1 MHVTESWV
9 KNCLPPSAGPLAL
22 KLILLTQIYA
32 DKSGT
37 LPAHPAWIRAHPLK
51 GIPCTDA
58 EVIAAVGEM
67 ESAGLID
74 LREIPHDSPQET
86 EICITFRYGKTCFK
100 TTQVSDEREIVQ
112 PAKSSDKIRPVRTV
126 SAPEPAAEPTRS
138 APQVID
144 PQVIDPQVI
153 ASREPDPESPPDDPD
168 HDDIDDLGED
178 PFADFGPQPSE
189 TDPV

>member
-1 MHVTESWV
+1 M
-9 KNCLPPSAGPLAL
+9 
-22 KLILLTQIYA
+22 
-32 DKSGT
+32 
-37 LPAHPAWIRAHPLK
+37 
-51 GIPCTDA
+51 
-58 EVIAAVGEM
+58 IAAVGEM

-112 PAKSSDKIRPVRTV
+112 PAKSSEKIRPVRTV

-144 PQVIDPQVI
+144 PQVI
-153 ASREPDPESPPDDPD
+153 ASREPDPELPPDDPD
-168 HDDIDDLGED
+168 DLGPEL
-178 PFADFGPQPSE
+178 PDFGPQPSDS
-189 TDPV
+189 DPI

>member
-1 MHVTESWV
+1 MLVTESWV
-9 KNCLPPSAGPLAL
+9 KNCLPRSVGPLAL

-51 GIPCTDA
+51 GISCTDA
-58 EVIAAVGEM
+58 EVIAAIGDM

-74 LREIPHDSPQET
+74 LREIPQDDHPAESASDQQT

-100 TTQVSDEREIVQ
+100 TTQVSDRYEIVQ
-112 PAKSSDKIRPVRTV
+112 PAQSSEKIRPVRTV
-126 SAPEPAAEPTRS
+126 SKPEPAMEQATQPPRS
-138 APQVID
+138 
-144 PQVIDPQVI
+144 DPQVI
-153 ASREPDPESPPDDPD
+153 APSDQAPDPPPDDP
-168 HDDIDDLGED
+168 DDLGED

-189 TDPV
+189 TDPT